1 MSSSIILNIPHSSTL
16 LPREDIPSPYHEP
29 KSMAYW
35 SWGGKNKKMREIY
48 DRYVK
53 EIPYMTDWYTDELY
67 INGIGKPL
75 VAPVSRLLCDM
86 ERFKDDLKE
95 EMSVVG
101 MGICYTQTHDLK
113 ILTNFKFSHKME
125 MIRKYYDPYHQ
136 MLTNY
141 TEEAIAGHK
150 CALLIDCH
158 SFSNSPYEC
167 DLNYACDR
175 PDICLGTDPEHT
187 PKELREMLTSY
198 FENLNYSVK
207 ENYPFSGTIIPNGYE
222 NNRKL
227 YSIMIEI
234 NRALYLKWE
243 KDEVKKK
250 EEEFLVLKERIH
262 GAEKLIQSFMD
273 SRILELENDEKGE
286 RI

>member
-67 INGIGKPL
+67 INGIGKPI

-101 MGICYTQTHDLK
+101 MGSCYTQTHDLK

-198 FENLNYSVK
+198 FEDLNYSVK

-273 SRILELENDEKGE
+273 SRIL
-286 RI
+286 